1 MEIKINMC
9 FPVSKQALIVHDT
22 EEAGH
27 SSALRLKFQ
36 EFLEF
41 ICRVAYQRFRGTEME
56 GIDLS
61 QKVKFM
67 LD

>member
-9 FPVSKQALIVHDT
+9 FPVSKQALIVNDT

-27 SSALRLKFQ
+27 SSALRFKFQ